1 MENTIGIE
9 SGDIVRPMRDYRK
22 PQIVEFQKGKVRN
35 YLRKWLPSEKIKI
48 PRQNIR
54 SRSART
60 IQNAAIK
67 PELI

>member
-48 PRQNIR
+48 SKQ
-54 SRSART
+54 
-60 IQNAAIK
+60 K
-67 PELI
+67 Y